1 MEGTQEVFLAR
12 MNFVGHRE
20 AGKTSLATRLMGK
33 EFEEDAQST
42 EGVAIHHIK
51 STINKFD
58 LKGTEWKKERLDPDE
73 LFKDFSHAI
82 LSLSVQLNNADEERR
97 KEEIQRK
104 FAEIFSLLKTE
115 KPETKP
121 EPSHQ
126 QEDRLGTLRGFE
138 VHSEGSSQKI
148 TSGISKLFKLRP
160 SIHESE
166 DDQEGKGD
174 SKIKLAETNVPVP
187 VTEGI
192 DEALRKMTP
201 THAED
206 KQPEPR
212 DSEKEIEIP
221 TLSLEMKRAILAHK
235 TSTVQEE
242 SNSTMPFSL
251 VLWDLG
257 GQNEFITTHHLFL
270 DVAATTL
277 VVMDITKGLHH
288 HLEEKPKLGHPNTPA
303 EVLSYWLNTIHSQAL
318 EKNLKPNIALVLTHK
333 DMVQILDRDQY
344 IEKYIQCIEKYVE
357 GKPYARYITRNNI
370 FVVDNKTGG
379 DADFSDL
386 RNELLHHL
394 ANQKSWGF
402 EMPIP
407 WHKLKGD
414 VIKRAQKA
422 GKKYLSLTEVVSMAT
437 EYGMNKKKVDAFLKV
452 QNSLGEF
459 IHYSSPNLQ
468 EIVITDPQWL
478 VDMCKALITH
488 PSFLDT
494 RNLTGSVL
502 NNLKQGQVTDAA
514 LQELWKGEAV
524 AFSKELLIKF
534 KLIVPLDLTKAEGRR
549 YIIPSMLPSIDV
561 NMYEREPFKSM
572 YLVYNALQNP
582 KLGDTLLIGTFHKL
596 LADCSQTENWEL
608 CAEDH
613 LSYTDASF
621 QIHKGI
627 RLAVTFLKKDSF
639 RASIWSTRDQIVDS
653 QAILETTRR
662 QLDDKMKHL
671 QIEANNTYLTLCP
684 LSKDTDAYPCLVQTR
699 ECLDPRSGT
708 FVYRHLKQRCTLHQK
723 RLFPA
728 IPTLLI
734 LAAGKLIRNIFY
746 FCDFNW

>member
-12 MNFVGHRE
+12 MNFVGHCE

-33 EFEEDAQST
+33 EFEEDTQST

-58 LKGTEWKKERLDPDE
+58 LKGAEWKKERLDPDE

-82 LSLSVQLNNADEERR
+82 LSLSVQLNKADEERR

-104 FAEIFSLLKTE
+104 FAEMKTE

-126 QEDRLGTLRGFE
+126 QVDHLGTLRGFE
-138 VHSEGSSQKI
+138 ARSETLSQKI
-148 TSGISKLFKLRP
+148 TSGISKSFRLES
-160 SIHESE
+160 SIHEAK
-166 DDQEGKGD
+166 DDQVGKGD
-174 SKIKLAETNVPVP
+174 TMIKPAETNVPVP

-192 DEALRKMTP
+192 DEVQRKCT
-201 THAED
+201 TTQAED
-206 KQPEPR
+206 KQQEPR
-212 DSEKEIEIP
+212 DSKKEIEIP
-221 TLSLEMKRAILAHK
+221 TLNSEMKKAILAHK
-235 TSTVQEE
+235 TSKAQEE

-277 VVMDITKGLHH
+277 VVMDITKGFHH
-288 HLEEKPKLGHPNTPA
+288 HLEKKPKIGHPNTPA

-318 EKNLKPNIALVLTHK
+318 EKNVKPNIALVLTHK
-333 DMVQILDRDQY
+333 DMVQTLDIDQY
-344 IEKYIQCIEKYVE
+344 IENYIQCIEEYVE

-370 FVVDNKTGG
+370 FVVDNKSGD
-379 DADFSDL
+379 DADFSHL
-386 RNELLHHL
+386 RNELIHHL

-407 WHKLKGD
+407 WHKLKAD
-414 VIKRAQKA
+414 IIERAQKT

-437 EYGMNKKKVDAFLKV
+437 EYGMNRMKVESFLKV
-452 QNSLGEF
+452 QNSLGDL
-459 IHYSSPNLQ
+459 IHYSLPELQ

-488 PSFLDT
+488 PRFLDKNT
-494 RNLTGSVL
+494 LTSSVL
-502 NNLKQGQVTDAA
+502 NSLKQGQVTDAG

-524 AFSKELLIKF
+524 NFSKELLIRF
-534 KLIVPLDLTKAEGRR
+534 KLIVPLNFTKTEGRR
-549 YIIPSMLPSIDV
+549 YFIPSMLPSMDV
-561 NMYEREPFKSM
+561 DMYEREPFKSM

-596 LADCSQTENWEL
+596 LAECSQTENWEL

-613 LSYTDASF
+613 VSYTDASF
-621 QIHKGI
+621 QIHKGV
-627 RLAVTFLKKDSF
+627 RLALTLLKKDSF

-653 QAILETTRR
+653 LAILETTRR
-662 QLDDKMKHL
+662 QLHNKMKHL
-671 QIEANNTYLTLCP
+671 EIEASNTYLTLCP
-684 LSKDTDAYPCLVQTR
+684 HSKYTDAFPCLVQTR

-708 FVYRHLKQRCTLHQK
+708 FVYWHLKQRCTLHQK
-723 RLFPA
+723 RLFA
-728 IPTLLI
+728 GIPTLLI
-734 LAAGKLIRNIFY
+734 LSAGKYFGNLCIFCL
-746 FCDFNW
+746 FWF

>member
-12 MNFVGHRE
+12 MNLVGHRE

-33 EFEEDAQST
+33 KFEEGVQST

-58 LKGTEWKKERLDPDE
+58 LKGSEWKEDRLDQDE
-73 LFKDFSHAI
+73 LFKNFSHAI
-82 LSLSVQLNNADEERR
+82 LSFSVQLNKADEERR
-97 KEEIQRK
+97 KEESQKK
-104 FAEIFSLLKTE
+104 FSPLKID

-121 EPSHQ
+121 EPSSQ

-138 VHSEGSSQKI
+138 AHSEASSQKI
-148 TSGISKLFKLRP
+148 TSGISKLFKVGP
-160 SIHESE
+160 SIHEA
-166 DDQEGKGD
+166 DNGQEGERD
-174 SKIKLAETNVPVP
+174 TKIEAAETNFPVP

-192 DEALRKMTP
+192 DKAHRKFTP

-212 DSEKEIEIP
+212 DSKKEIEIP
-221 TLSLEMKRAILAHK
+221 TWGSEIKKAILAHK
-235 TSTVQEE
+235 TSTAQEE

-318 EKNLKPNIALVLTHK
+318 EKKEKPNITLVLTHK
-333 DMVQILDRDQY
+333 DMVQTLDTDQY
-344 IEKYIQCIEKYVE
+344 IENYIQCIVKHFQ
-357 GKPYARYITRNNI
+357 GKPYAQYITRNNI
-370 FVVDNKTGG
+370 FVVDNKTGD
-379 DADFSDL
+379 DADFSHL
-386 RNELLHHL
+386 RNELIHHL

-402 EMPIP
+402 EMPIS
-407 WHKLKGD
+407 WHKLKAD

-422 GKKYLSLTEVVSMAT
+422 GKKYLSLTEVESMAT
-437 EYGMNKKKVDAFLKV
+437 EYGMKKKKVDAFLKV

-488 PSFLDT
+488 SSFLDT
-494 RNLTGSVL
+494 RNLTSSVL
-502 NNLKQGQVTDAA
+502 NNLKQGQVTDAG
-514 LQELWKGEAV
+514 LQELWNGEAV
-524 AFSKELLIKF
+524 DFPKELLIKF
-534 KLIVPLDLTKAEGRR
+534 KLIVPLNFTKAEGRR
-549 YIIPSMLPSIDV
+549 YLIPSMLPRIAID
-561 NMYEREPFKSM
+561 MYEREPFKSM
-572 YLVYNALQNP
+572 YLVYNSLQNP

-596 LADCSQTENWEL
+596 LAECSQTENWEL
-608 CAEDH
+608 CAKDH

-627 RLAVTFLKKDSF
+627 RLALTLLKKDSF
-639 RASIWSTRDQIVDS
+639 RASIWSTRDKIVDS
-653 QAILETTRR
+653 LAILETTRR

-671 QIEANNTYLTLCP
+671 QFEASNTYLTLCP
-684 LSKDTDAYPCLVQTR
+684 HSKDTDDFPCLVQTR

-708 FVYRHLKQRCTLHQK
+708 YIYRHLKQHCTLHQK
-723 RLFPA
+723 
-728 IPTLLI
+728 
-734 LAAGKLIRNIFY
+734 
-746 FCDFNW
+746 